1 MAQNADEIGQAED
14 PAMVIFESAA
24 WGFSTA
30 MGLEESAP
38 N

>member
-14 PAMVIFESAA
+14 PAMVIFESEA
-24 WGFSTA
+24 GEQFYCS
-30 MGLEESAP
+30 LQVVDS